1 MGKNLP
7 GNRTTVFLLLVA
19 AGLTAYA
26 YYFGIEMQAWSG
38 AVKAFGDIQHA
49 DIVELEIVHGI
60 SDEEVAAGADER
72 RIALERSG
80 EYEWNLIEPVRFR
93 GFVPRIQGILW
104 EIVDMVKVVELP
116 PDSEAARSWCEKAGP
131 GVSVRFKTRQGQEHW
146 IEVGRQHAGLKD
158 DLYARLDRERI
169 IVTRS
174 TARAIFS
181 AGLDELRSKALVPV
195 APADCVAFSI
205 SGSREE
211 ARKAFRREEKTGRW
225 RFADGAPLAG
235 LLADRRKTDE
245 LLTTLNSWKIRRFIE
260 PQDITGEFLT
270 RCGLDKPRLKLD
282 VEHRR
287 GDRIGLELG
296 SAFEKDGEG
305 LVWLRAAEGGFV
317 FSAADGPVKRLLEEA
332 QKYQTA
338 AVFDFEGVEFTE
350 VLCRGPGGS
359 FVIRPVA
366 GASVGQGAGGWLVE
380 DAGKNETFR
389 GDRQI
394 VPEAVSDLRSLLIEK
409 FFEPATAAG
418 EGEGAAPG
426 LGEITVKTETGESH
440 TLRLLRRSADPRDA
454 EVDAFVAERSGD
466 RSRFLVISRWPG
478 RLEFGAAVFRER
490 AISELAPGNVAELV
504 VSRGKT
510 SWVLA
515 HLAGTWSFSS
525 DQVVLPGK
533 KLDGARVNKVVEAL
547 HGDRFRVVSFAPGLA
562 KESWEEAGVGTH
574 DFHLRLHLRS
584 FLGEHKGFRKITV
597 GTSQSIAGEDG
608 FRYGRV
614 DSFSAP
620 FVLQPG
626 FPALLDE
633 LASHLAEITGEP

>member
-1 MGKNLP
+1 MGKILP
-7 GNRTTVFLLLVA
+7 GNRTTVLLLLIAV
-19 AGLTAYA
+19 GVTAYA
-26 YYFGIEMQAWSG
+26 LFFESGRQVWSG
-38 AVKAFGDIQHA
+38 ATMAFDSIQHA
-49 DIVELEIVHGI
+49 DIVRLEIIHGL
-60 SDEEVAAGADER
+60 SDEEAAAGAGNR
-72 RIALERSG
+72 RIALERRG
-80 EYEWNLIEPVRFR
+80 EYEWNLTEPIRFR

-104 EIVDMVKVVELP
+104 EIVDMVKVIELP
-116 PDSEAARSWCEKAGP
+116 PDSEAARSWCEEAGP
-131 GVSVRFKTRQGQEHW
+131 GVTVRFKTRQGQGHS

-158 DLYARLDRERI
+158 DLYVRLDDAAI

-181 AGLDELRSKALVPV
+181 ASLDELRSKALVPV
-195 APADCVAFSI
+195 APADCATFSI
-205 SGSREE
+205 SGSRE

-235 LLADRRKTDE
+235 LLSDRRKTDE
-245 LLTTLNSWKIRRFIE
+245 LLKELNAWKIKRFVQ
-260 PQDITGEFLT
+260 PQDVTDEFLT

-338 AVFDFEGVEFTE
+338 AVFDFEGVEFAE
-350 VLCRGPGGS
+350 VLCRGRGGS

-394 VPEAVSDLRSLLIEK
+394 VPEAVSDLRNLLIEK
-409 FFEPATAAG
+409 FFEPAAAAG

-525 DQVVLPGK
+525 DQVVLFGK
-533 KLDGARVNKVVEAL
+533 KLDGARVNRVVEAL
-547 HGDRFRVVSFAPGLA
+547 RGDRFRVMSFAPGLA
-562 KESWEEAGVGTH
+562 KESWEEVGVGTH

-584 FLGEHKGFRKITV
+584 FLDEHKGFRKITV

-608 FRYGRV
+608 LRYGRV

-620 FVLQPG
+620 FVLQSG
-626 FPALLDE
+626 FPVLLEE